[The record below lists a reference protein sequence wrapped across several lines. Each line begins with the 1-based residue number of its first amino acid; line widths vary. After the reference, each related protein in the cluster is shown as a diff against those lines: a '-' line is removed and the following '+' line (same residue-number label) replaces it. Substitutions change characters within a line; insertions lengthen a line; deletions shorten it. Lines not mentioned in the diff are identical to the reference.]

1 MVLIMVHDATDERRK
16 KAELEVKSTMIQEVH
31 HRVKNNLQNV
41 AAVLR
46 MQQRRAHELET
57 KQALSEAIARILS
70 VAVIHEFLSLDESQ
84 SINIRDVCQRI
95 VTQTR
100 QVMAPGKQIEFSIE
114 GPAIYLPSQQAT
126 ATALVI
132 NELVQNA
139 LEHGFETQQ
148 QGQVRVVL
156 TDGGDSVKL
165 EVCDDGEPL
174 QEGFDLGNTS
184 SLGLQI
190 VRSLVQAD
198 LRGAIRLEND
208 AERGVVATVIYP
220 KAVINAGRRSR
231 VAPQPYSDFLLVS
244 QEGKMERTRVII
256 ADDESLIRMDLREML
271 TNLGYLVVGE
281 VADGRSAVN
290 QARELRPDVVIMD
303 IKMPDMDGIEA
314 AKVLTEERIAPVVLL
329 SAYSQRDLVQ
339 RARDAGVV
347 AYLVKPYREEE
358 LSPAIEVALARFAEF
373 KDLQKQVSD
382 LQEALETRKL
392 VDRAKGILMDKQ
404 GLTEAEAFRKIQKMS
419 MDNRKPMKDVAEAI
433 ILAHQVGQG

>member
-1 MVLIMVHDATDERRK
+1 
-16 KAELEVKSTMIQEVH
+16 
-31 HRVKNNLQNV
+31 
-41 AAVLR
+41 
-46 MQQRRAHELET
+46 
-57 KQALSEAIARILS
+57 
-70 VAVIHEFLSLDESQ
+70 
-84 SINIRDVCQRI
+84 
-95 VTQTR
+95 
-100 QVMAPGKQIEFSIE
+100 
-114 GPAIYLPSQQAT
+114 
-126 ATALVI
+126 
-132 NELVQNA
+132 
-139 LEHGFETQQ
+139 
-148 QGQVRVVL
+148 
-156 TDGGDSVKL
+156 
-165 EVCDDGEPL
+165 
-174 QEGFDLGNTS
+174 
-184 SLGLQI
+184 
-190 VRSLVQAD
+190 
-198 LRGAIRLEND
+198 
-208 AERGVVATVIYP
+208 
-220 KAVINAGRRSR
+220 
-231 VAPQPYSDFLLVS
+231 
-244 QEGKMERTRVII
+244 MERTRVII

-314 AKVLTEERIAPVVLL
+314 AKILTEERIAPVVLL
-329 SAYSQRDLVQ
+329 SAYSQRDLVE
-339 RARDAGVV
+339 RAREAGVV